1 MTYATILVHAEPDP
15 KGAPRLKLA
24 AGLASQ
30 FKATLIGVAA
40 EIYEP
45 SAFGSEYVNVDGG
58 LLVAEA
64 KAIQDDLKMAQDRF
78 QAACK
83 AVAVATEWRSGPAMP
98 AEAVALE
105 ARSADLI
112 VVGPR
117 GKQSPGFHGRP
128 DPGDLVMRSGRPVLV
143 TPPELDRLDASSV
156 VVAWRDSRE
165 ARRAVADAL
174 PLLKLAKQVLLVE
187 ICEARVAAEMQEGL
201 TDMADYLGRHG
212 VKVSTAVR
220 DPGKAT
226 VAEALIE
233 VADMQEAGLVVAGAY
248 GHARLTEWMFGGVTR
263 ELLAGCHR
271 AVLLSH

>member
-1 MTYATILVHAEPDP
+1 MTYATILVHAEADP
-15 KGAPRLKLA
+15 AGEPRLKLA
-24 AGLASQ
+24 AGLAGQ
-30 FKATLIGVAA
+30 FKATLIGIAA
-40 EIYEP
+40 ELYEP
-45 SAFGSEYVNVDGG
+45 TAFGSEYVNVDGE

-64 KAIQDDLKMAQDRF
+64 KAIADDLKMARDRF
-78 QAACK
+78 QAACG
-83 AVAVATEWRSGPAMP
+83 AVSVETQWRSGPAMP

-105 ARSADLI
+105 ARAADLI
-112 VVGPR
+112 VVGPH
-117 GKQSPGFHGRP
+117 GKSSPGFHSRP

-143 TPPELDRLDASSV
+143 TPPGLDKLDASSI

-165 ARRAVADAL
+165 ARRAVADAM
-174 PLLKLAKQVLLVE
+174 PLLRLANQVLIVE
-187 ICEARVAAEMQEGL
+187 ICEARAAAAMQDGL
-201 TDMADYLGRHG
+201 TDMAEYLGRHG
-212 VKVSTAVR
+212 VKASTAVR

-248 GHARLTEWMFGGVTR
+248 GHARLREWMFGGVTR